1 MKIRDFIG
9 NSDYCSNEELIELWN
24 NHCIL
29 AGYVDDMC
37 HPMSQ
42 FDDLVD
48 TDKPY
53 KEVIKKLEKNFNHNH
68 SVFWINGYGY
78 ICSGYTSDF
87 IDAVVDIDLLADSIE
102 LNPSDFDTF
111 NWDEVTDIQNS

>member
-1 MKIRDFIG
+1 MKISDFIG
-9 NSDYCSNEELIELWN
+9 NSAYCSNEELIELWN
-24 NHCIL
+24 KHCIL
-29 AGYVDDMC
+29 AGYVDNIC

-53 KEVIKKLEKNFNHNH
+53 KEVIKKLENNFNHNH
-68 SVFWINGYGY
+68 SVFWTNGYGY

-87 IDAVVDIDLLADSIE
+87 INEVVDIDWLADSIE
-102 LNPSDFDTF
+102 LNPSDFGTF
-111 NWDEVTDIQNS
+111 DWDAIQNF